1 MARGFPR
8 VARPAVISRF
18 AIGTSHIGGIIMIF
32 AFPTNVFF
40 LWPTFYKSGLISL
53 LMNKA

>member
-1 MARGFPR
+1 MARGFPK

-18 AIGTSHIGGIIMIF
+18 AICTSHIGGIIMIF
-32 AFPTNVFF
+32 LCFLQMFF
-40 LWPTFYKSGLISL
+40 LWPAFYKAGLISL

>member
-1 MARGFPR
+1 MARGFPK

-18 AIGTSHIGGIIMIF
+18 AICTSHIGGIIMIF
-32 AFPTNVFF
+32 VCFLQMFF
-40 LWPTFYKSGLISL
+40 LWPAFYKAGLISL